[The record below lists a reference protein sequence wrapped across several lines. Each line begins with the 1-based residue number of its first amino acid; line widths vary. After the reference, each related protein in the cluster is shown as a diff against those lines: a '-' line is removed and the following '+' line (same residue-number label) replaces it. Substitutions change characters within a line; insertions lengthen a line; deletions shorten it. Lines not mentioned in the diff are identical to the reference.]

1 MSLELWTSFVAL
13 SLVAVFSPGPAVLLA
28 VTHSVQFGVRRAV
41 FPILGNITGLAILV
55 GLTAYGLGSVLES
68 SSQWFLGLRIAGG
81 LYLIYLGVKL
91 LRAKSLDLSD
101 AQALTVQPSRR
112 KSYLQGVMV
121 ALSNPKAILFIGALF
136 PQFIDLA
143 QPLWTQLSIMGLT
156 LMSMSFGGLIV
167 WAALSGALI
176 AKGRK
181 ALYGKINKVSGALFI
196 AFGAALAAGSR

>member
-1 MSLELWTSFVAL
+1 MSLELWSSFVVLA
-13 SLVAVFSPGPAVLLA
+13 LVAVFSPGPAVLLA
-28 VTHSVQFGVRRAV
+28 VTHSAQFGVRRAV

-55 GLTAYGLGSVLES
+55 GLTAYGLGSVLEG

-81 LYLIYLGVKL
+81 LYLIYLGIKL
-91 LRAKSLDLSD
+91 LRAKSFDLSN
-101 AQALTVQPSRR
+101 AQMLSVQPSRR

-136 PQFIDLA
+136 PQFIDLT
-143 QPLWTQLSIMGLT
+143 QPLWTQLGIMGLT

>member
-1 MSLELWTSFVAL
+1 
-13 SLVAVFSPGPAVLLA
+13 
-28 VTHSVQFGVRRAV
+28 
-41 FPILGNITGLAILV
+41 
-55 GLTAYGLGSVLES
+55 
-68 SSQWFLGLRIAGG
+68 
-81 LYLIYLGVKL
+81 
-91 LRAKSLDLSD
+91 
-101 AQALTVQPSRR
+101 
-112 KSYLQGVMV
+112 MV

-136 PQFIDLA
+136 PQFIDSS

>member
-1 MSLELWTSFVAL
+1 LSPELWTSFVAL
-13 SLVAVFSPGPAVLLA
+13 ALVAVFSPGPAVLLA
-28 VTHSVQFGVRRAV
+28 VPHSAQFGVRRAV

-81 LYLIYLGVKL
+81 LYLVYLGVKL
-91 LRAKSLDLSD
+91 LRAKSLDLS
-101 AQALTVQPSRR
+101 ATPALTVQPSRR

-143 QPLWTQLSIMGLT
+143 QPLWTQLLVMGLT

-167 WAALSGALI
+167 WAALSGALL
-176 AKGRK
+176 AKGHK
-181 ALYGKINKVSGALFI
+181 ALYGKINTVSGALFI